1 MRLQLALN
9 VRNIDEAICFYTKMF
24 GTGPAKTK
32 PGYANFAIENPP
44 LKLVLFEAAGGVN
57 FEHLNHLGV
66 EVQSAAEVAAAE
78 ARIAASGIETTGV
91 DTAACCFAEK
101 TETWVASPDN
111 VRWEWYV
118 KTGDT
123 EQMEHVAVNTAG
135 VCSG

>member
-9 VRNIDEAICFYTKMF
+9 VRNIDEAICFYTEMF
-24 GTGPAKTK
+24 GTSPAKTK

-44 LKLVLFEAAGGVN
+44 LKLVLFEAASGVN

-78 ARIAASGIETTGV
+78 ARIAANGIETTGV

-123 EQMEHVAVNTAG
+123 GQMEHIAVNTAG

>member
-1 MRLQLALN
+1 MRLQLALK

-44 LKLVLFEAAGGVN
+44 LKLVLFDAASGVN

-66 EVQSAAEVAAAE
+66 EVQSAAEV
-78 ARIAASGIETTGV
+78 RIAASGIEMTGV

-101 TETWVASPDN
+101 TETRVALPEN
-111 VRWEWYV
+111 IRWEWYV

-123 EQMEHVAVNTAG
+123 GQMEHIAINTAG

>member
-1 MRLQLALN
+1 MRLQLALK

-44 LKLVLFEAAGGVN
+44 LKLVLFDAASGVH

-66 EVQSAAEVAAAE
+66 EIQSAAEV
-78 ARIAASGIETTGV
+78 RIAASGIEMTDV
-91 DTAACCFAEK
+91 DTAACCFAAK
-101 TETWVASPDN
+101 TETRVASPDN
-111 VRWEWYV
+111 IRWEWYV
-118 KTGDT
+118 KTGDAG
-123 EQMEHVAVNTAG
+123 QMEHIAINTAG

>member
-1 MRLQLALN
+1 MRLQLALD
-9 VRNIDEAICFYTKMF
+9 VSDIDEAVDFYSKLF
-24 GTGPAKTK
+24 DAEPAKRK
-32 PGYANFAIENPP
+32 PGCANFAIENPP
-44 LKLVLFEAAGGVN
+44 LQLVLFEAASGVN

-66 EVQSAAEVAAAE
+66 EVQSAAEV
-78 ARIAASGIETTGV
+78 RSAASGIETTGV

-123 EQMEHVAVNTAG
+123 GQMEHIAVNTAG

>member
-9 VRNIDEAICFYTKMF
+9 VRNIDEAICFYTEMF

-32 PGYANFAIENPP
+32 PDYANFAIENPP
-44 LKLVLFEAAGGVN
+44 LKLVLFEAASGVN

-66 EVQSAAEVAAAE
+66 EVQSAAKV
-78 ARIAASGIETTGV
+78 RSAASGIETTGV

-123 EQMEHVAVNTAG
+123 GQMEHIAVNTAG

>member
-9 VRNIDEAICFYTKMF
+9 VRNIDEAICFCTEMF
-24 GTGPAKTK
+24 GTSPAKTK
-32 PGYANFAIENPP
+32 PGYANFVIENPP
-44 LKLVLFEAAGGVN
+44 LQLVLFEAASGVN

-66 EVQSAAEVAAAE
+66 EVQSAAEV
-78 ARIAASGIETTGV
+78 RSAASGSETTGV

-111 VRWEWYV
+111 VRWEWCV

-123 EQMEHVAVNTAG
+123 GQMEHIAVNTAG

>member
-1 MRLQLALN
+1 MKGIMRLQLALN

-44 LKLVLFEAAGGVN
+44 LKLVLFEAASGVN

-78 ARIAASGIETTGV
+78 ARIAANGIETTGV
-91 DTAACCFAEK
+91 DTAA
-101 TETWVASPDN
+101 
-111 VRWEWYV
+111 
-118 KTGDT
+118 
-123 EQMEHVAVNTAG
+123 
-135 VCSG
+135 

>member
-9 VRNIDEAICFYTKMF
+9 VRNIDEAICFYTEMF

-44 LKLVLFEAAGGVN
+44 LKLVLFEAANGVN

-66 EVQSAAEVAAAE
+66 EVQSAAKV
-78 ARIAASGIETTGV
+78 RSAASGIETTGV

-123 EQMEHVAVNTAG
+123 GQMEHIAVNTAG

>member
-9 VRNIDEAICFYTKMF
+9 VRNIDEAICFYTEMF
-24 GTGPAKTK
+24 GTSPAKTK
-32 PGYANFAIENPP
+32 TGYANFAIENPP
-44 LKLVLFEAAGGVN
+44 LQLVLFEAASGVN
-57 FEHLNHLGV
+57 FEYLNHLGV
-66 EVQSAAEVAAAE
+66 EVQSAAEV
-78 ARIAASGIETTGV
+78 RSAASGIETTGV

-123 EQMEHVAVNTAG
+123 GQMEHIAVNTAG